1 MTTTSTESAAPVA
14 SPATRVAL
22 ALLILAACLLAA
34 STWRIYSNTWDEPEH
49 LAAGIELLDKGR
61 YEYDTEHPPIV
72 RALMALGPYLAGA
85 RSFGTPPPDGV
96 QEGVDILYTGGHYD
110 LYLTLAR
117 LGALP
122 FLVMLLFSAWLWAR
136 RLTRSEGEALLGVL
150 LLASVPPVLG
160 HAALATLDVAAAG
173 TVLLALYALQCWL
186 DSARG
191 RDALFFGVTAGVAV
205 GAKFSAIPFLA
216 LGFIVLAG
224 AQWVVRRQVVVVGAA
239 GERGVGADRGVV
251 AEQAAVLHGG
261 AGAGRVAAAERGGPA
276 FVVVAAP
283 QVAVSVARTR
293 LIGLA
298 LIVVMAMVPLAI
310 AYGVRSPGAN
320 VVAHKFEWAIVF
332 LQHERGIS
340 HDAGVLLQHLWLPT
354 WVKGFFEGI
363 VAIKAHNDTGHL
375 SYLLGEQRSTGW
387 WYFYLVALAV
397 KTPMPLLITGP
408 IGMMVLA
415 REGWQAR
422 DAWRLAPLVLFLT
435 LLVFASSF
443 SHINIGI
450 RHVLVL
456 YPFMALGAAHLLALA
471 WGALRKAAVG
481 PLAVVGQGGL
491 VVLVAWQVLTLWTA
505 NPDYL
510 PYFNEAVAHP
520 ERVLVDSDLDW
531 GQDLR
536 RLEQRAAE
544 IKIPKL
550 NLAYRGTAN
559 LARESLP
566 PFLIMPPWKPAT
578 GWVAISALAKVHD
591 PKGYAWL
598 DAYEPLELV
607 GKTIELYYVPPRRP

>member
-1 MTTTSTESAAPVA
+1 MTTTSTESAEPVV
-14 SPATRVAL
+14 SPVTRVAL

-117 LGALP
+117 LGTLP
-122 FLVMLLFSAWLWAR
+122 FLVMLLFSVWLWAR
-136 RLTRSEGEALLGVL
+136 RLTRSDGEALLAVL

-186 DSARG
+186 DSARW

-205 GAKFSAIPFLA
+205 GAKFSAIPFLV
-216 LGFIVLAG
+216 LGFGVLAG
-224 AQWVVRRQVVVVGAA
+224 AQWMVRRQPVVVS
-239 GERGVGADRGVV
+239 
-251 AEQAAVLHGG
+251 
-261 AGAGRVAAAERGGPA
+261 GAGRIAAAERGGPA
-276 FVVVAAP
+276 FAPSGVGEGVAESLG
-283 QVAVSVARTR
+283 VHGLVARER

-320 VVAHKFEWAIVF
+320 VVAHKFDWAIVF

-363 VAIKAHNDTGHL
+363 IALKAHNDSGHL
-375 SYLLGEQRSTGW
+375 SFLLGQQRSTGW
-387 WYFYLVALAV
+387 WYFYLVALAA
-397 KTPMPLLITGP
+397 KTPIPLLVCGP
-408 IGMMVLA
+408 IGMVVLA
-415 REGWQAR
+415 LEGWQAR

-435 LLVFASSF
+435 LLAFASAF

-456 YPFMALGAAHLLALA
+456 YPFMALGAAHLVALA
-471 WGALRKAAVG
+471 WGALRKAAIG
-481 PLAVVGQGGL
+481 PLAVVGHGGL

-505 NPDYL
+505 HPDYL
-510 PYFNEAVAHP
+510 PYFNEAVTHP
-520 ERVLVDSDLDW
+520 DQVLVDSDLDW

-536 RLEQRAAE
+536 RLEWRAAA

-566 PFLIMPPWKPAT
+566 PFVIMPPWKPVT
-578 GWVAISALAKVHD
+578 GWVAISALAVVHD

-598 DAYEPLELV
+598 DAYKPLELV
-607 GKTIELYYVPPRRP
+607 GKTIELYYIPPVRP

>member
-1 MTTTSTESAAPVA
+1 MSTSTESAAPVA
-14 SPATRVAL
+14 SAAARVAL

-96 QEGVDILYTGGHYD
+96 LEGVDILYTGAHYD

-117 LGALP
+117 LGTLP

-136 RLTRSEGEALLGVL
+136 RLTRSEGEALLAVL

-186 DSARG
+186 DSARW
-191 RDALFFGVTAGVAV
+191 RDAVFFGVTAGVAV
-205 GAKFSAIPFLA
+205 GAKFSAIPFLV
-216 LGFIVLAG
+216 LGFVVLTV
-224 AQWVVRRQVVVVGAA
+224 AQWAVRRQPVVVSGA
-239 GERGVGADRGVV
+239 RV
-251 AEQAAVLHGG
+251 
-261 AGAGRVAAAERGGPA
+261 GRVAAAERGGPA
-276 FVVVAAP
+276 FAIVEAR
-283 QVAVSVARTR
+283 QFDVSLVRTR
-293 LIGLA
+293 LVGLA

-320 VVAHKFEWAIVF
+320 VVAHKFDWAIVF

-354 WVKGFFEGI
+354 WVKGFLEGI
-363 VAIKAHNDTGHL
+363 IALKAHNDSGHL
-375 SYLLGEQRSTGW
+375 SFLLGQQRSTGW
-387 WYFYLVALAV
+387 WYFYLVALAA
-397 KTPMPLLITGP
+397 KTPIPLLVCGP
-408 IGMMVLA
+408 IGMVVMA

-422 DAWRLAPLVLFLT
+422 DAWRLAPLLLFLT
-435 LLVFASSF
+435 LLAFASAF

-471 WGALRKAAVG
+471 WGVLRKAALG
-481 PLAVVGQGGL
+481 PLAVVGQGVL
-491 VVLVAWQVLTLWTA
+491 VVLVGWQVLTLWTA

-520 ERVLVDSDLDW
+520 EQVLVDSDLDW

-566 PFLIMPPWKPAT
+566 PYVIMPPWKPVT
-578 GWVAISALAKVHD
+578 GWVAISALAVVHD

-598 DAYEPLELV
+598 DAYKPLELV
-607 GKTIELYYVPPRRP
+607 GKTIELYYIPPVRP